1 MPIPKFSDFF
11 KVFLEAVKDGKL
23 HSSKE
28 VCEFIAQEMN
38 LTDEDRTELLPSGKQ
53 STYDN
58 RVAWAKSCF
67 S

>member
-1 MPIPKFSDFF
+1 M
-11 KVFLEAVKDGKL
+11 FLEAVKDGKL